1 MRQEKTSLSY
11 YQRHVLPELAIRGDR
26 PTGPK
31 LVRVDP
37 FLAAAEAGNV
47 VLLRGSW
54 NRAFLDECDSFTG
67 DDTTH
72 DDQVIAAAG
81 AFKKSAALMGGV
93 FQQAR
98 LHGV

>member
-1 MRQEKTSLSY
+1 MTSY
-11 YQRHVLPELAIRGDR
+11 YQRHVLRGFAVRGDR

-47 VLLRGSW
+47 VMVRRNGW
-54 NRAFLDECDSFTG
+54 HRAFLDECDAFTG

-72 DDQVIAAAG
+72 DDQVIAAVG
-81 AFKKSAALMGGV
+81 AFKKSSRVGTLS
-93 FQQAR
+93 QQR
-98 LHGV
+98 LHGL